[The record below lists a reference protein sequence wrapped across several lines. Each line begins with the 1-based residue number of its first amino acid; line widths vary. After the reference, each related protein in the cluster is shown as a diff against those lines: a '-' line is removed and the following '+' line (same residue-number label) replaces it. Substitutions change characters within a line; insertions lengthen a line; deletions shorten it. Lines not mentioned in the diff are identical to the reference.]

1 MDNLDDLRAEH
12 RRVVESMA
20 FAFAMGHHCAIGRH
34 PFFEEVLEKER
45 RLRAL
50 IAEQEMPGPG

>member
-1 MDNLDDLRAEH
+1 MQDVDDVRAEH

-20 FAFAMGHHCAIGRH
+20 FAFAMGHGCTIGRH
-34 PFFEEVLEKER
+34 PLFERVLERER

-50 IAEQEMPGPG
+50 IAEHDEAERG